1 MKPEQTP
8 AIEVIELTRSF
19 NSTIAVNSI
28 NFAVSPQIIFGL
40 LGPNGAGKST
50 TIKMLTTLLPPTSGT
65 ARINSWDIVKDPA
78 SVRGSIGYVPQLLSA
93 DGDLTGYENMMLSA
107 KIYGLPKSVR
117 IERIQQVLE
126 FMGLSDVSEVLVKK
140 YSGGMIRKLEIAQ
153 AFIHKPAVLFLD
165 EPTVGLDPAAR
176 QTVWQ
181 LIKDLRKQYGT
192 TILMTTHD
200 MEEADRLCNVIAF
213 MHLGQIVAMGTPNEL
228 KTALGPAANLQD
240 AFIHYTGT
248 LLQQSGD
255 FRNVKQTR
263 RTIKHLE

>member
-1 MKPEQTP
+1 
-8 AIEVIELTRSF
+8 
-19 NSTIAVNSI
+19 
-28 NFAVSPQIIFGL
+28 
-40 LGPNGAGKST
+40 
-50 TIKMLTTLLPPTSGT
+50 
-65 ARINSWDIVKDPA
+65 
-78 SVRGSIGYVPQLLSA
+78 
-93 DGDLTGYENMMLSA
+93 
-107 KIYGLPKSVR
+107 
-117 IERIQQVLE
+117 
-126 FMGLSDVSEVLVKK
+126 MGLSDVSEVLVKK